1 MKKVRS
7 AVPLILL
14 IAAAFV
20 AGSWYSPRGPVEP
33 APHGFREMRHD
44 VGASQSARPSDMAAM
59 TYPSAT
65 APGSVNTERPAQ
77 HGEGPGSSSATLV
90 KIDQEKQQ
98 VMGLRVSQ
106 VEKVAGTHTLR
117 LLGRVAAD
125 ETRLAKLNAGVE
137 GVIQETSAVT
147 TGSHV
152 EKDQWLATMFAPE
165 FLPTIQAYLFTIKTL
180 DRFKDAGTE
189 SSGDVN
195 QAAAN
200 IRTAGAKLRYLG
212 MSSIQVEEIGRT
224 RELTQS
230 IEIRAPASGFVL
242 ARNIS
247 LGQKF
252 EKGAE
257 WFRIADLN
265 RVWVLADVF
274 ENDARYVRP
283 GLRVQV
289 SLPNHTDSL
298 PATVSEVLPQFDAAT
313 RTLKMRLEADNP
325 GYILR
330 PDMFV
335 DVALP
340 ITSPPTIAIPADAV
354 LDSGL
359 KKTAFVDRGQGFF
372 EPRSVETGRRFG
384 DQVEIIRG
392 LTPGERVVVSGT
404 FLLDSESRMKSAAV
418 GTRASASKTVPAEHG
433 DQHRAH
439 THAGQH

>member
-1 MKKVRS
+1 VKKAMS
-7 AVPLILL
+7 TVPLLLL

-33 APHGFREMRHD
+33 ASHEPRERQHD
-44 VGASQSARPSDMAAM
+44 VDASHPKWRSDTAAIAHDSAIVPA
-59 TYPSAT
+59 
-65 APGSVNTERPAQ
+65 SVNAQRVPADQRERS
-77 HGEGPGSSSATLV
+77 GSTSTALV
-90 KIDQEKQQ
+90 SVDQKKQQ
-98 VMGLRVSQ
+98 LMGLRVSR
-106 VEKVAGTHTLR
+106 VEKVSGTHTLR
-117 LLGRVAAD
+117 LFGRVAAD
-125 ETRLAKLNAGVE
+125 ETRISKLNAAVE
-137 GVIQETSAVT
+137 GVIQETSGVT

-152 EKDQWLATMFAPE
+152 EKDQWLATIFAPE
-165 FLPTIQAYLFTIKTL
+165 FLPTIQAYLFSVKTL
-180 DRFKDAGTE
+180 DRFKEAGTE
-189 SSGDVN
+189 SRGDVN
-195 QAAAN
+195 QAVAN

-212 MSSIQVEEIGRT
+212 MAAAQIEEIGRT

-230 IEIRAPASGFVL
+230 IEIRAPGSGFVL
-242 ARNIS
+242 VRNVA

-283 GLRVQV
+283 GMRVQV
-289 SLPNHTDSL
+289 SLPSHTESV
-298 PATVSEVLPQFDAAT
+298 PATVSEILPQFDAVT
-313 RTLKMRLEADNP
+313 RTLKVRLEADNP
-325 GYILR
+325 GYMLR

-335 DVALP
+335 DVSLL
-340 ITSPPTIAIPADAV
+340 ITLPPTIAIPADAV

-372 EPRSVETGRRFG
+372 EPRPVETRRRFG

-404 FLLDSESRMKSAAV
+404 FFLDSESRMKSAA
-418 GTRASASKTVPAEHG
+418 GSLASSSYTVAADHG
-433 DQHRAH
+433 DQDRAH